1 MTGPD
6 LTGLIA
12 AMPFAAAVGV
22 ELRSAGADEVVGVLA
37 WAPERCT
44 AAGVMHGGALITLA
58 DSVGALCAFL
68 GLPEGATTATSGS
81 TTHLFRAVT
90 EGTVTATARPLHR
103 GRRSVVVQTDLVD
116 DQGRRVAQVTQS
128 QAVLVS

>member
-1 MTGPD
+1 VTGPD

-58 DSVGALCAFL
+58 DSVGALEPLTQGFL
-68 GLPEGATTATSGS
+68 RANGYSLAATLGATVDSIESSGPGS
-81 TTHLFRAVT
+81 YA
-90 EGTVTATARPLHR
+90 GPLVS
-103 GRRSVVVQTDLVD
+103 SVQAL
-116 DQGRRVAQVTQS
+116 
-128 QAVLVS
+128 AVLVAFVAAFAALSGYLLRRRDVE

>member
-116 DQGRRVAQVTQS
+116 GQGRRVAQVTQT
-128 QAVLVS
+128 QAVLA